1 MVRSVPLRSG
11 RYGRCGKARFGEAV
25 VFWYGSLWYGRW
37 GKDRRG
43 IVWCGQVRSLD
54 EIGNICKDEL

>member
-1 MVRSVPLRSG
+1 MRSG